1 MMFTSKTNP
10 ILDDLRL
17 YRRTNAFA
25 MDPRGLYLSW
35 HRTFSVAVADDTLL
49 RMLYGRTPGLDGEP
63 ITLDH
68 LTHARKVLRLLVVA
82 GR

>member
-1 MMFTSKTNP
+1 MFSSKTNP

-25 MDPRGLYLSW
+25 ADPRGLYLSW
-35 HRTFSVAVADDTLL
+35 HRTFSTDIPDDALL
-49 RMLYGRTPGLDGEP
+49 PMLYGRNPGLDGET
-63 ITLDH
+63 ITSDH
-68 LTHARKVLRLLVVA
+68 LNHARKVLRRLVVA